1 MIGDRLYDVTPIGI
15 AHRPFM
21 QSPSFSLHRG
31 FKPRGGGAPR
41 HAHDEAQLTF
51 AASGMVQ
58 VHTDAGRW
66 LVPPQLG
73 IWIPA
78 GVDHRVEVLADADLW
93 MVHWTPEVA
102 QTWAP
107 WAAPAPLDRVFAMRV
122 TALMRAL
129 LQAAFDTATTP
140 DKTELLVRLMLHEL
154 GETADAPTFLPLP
167 ASAVG
172 RRIVDVA
179 AADHRNG
186 LAVEDI
192 AARAATSVRTI
203 SRVFLAE
210 TGLTFK
216 LWRQRARIVQA
227 MNRLAAGKTI
237 AQVANELGF
246 SSTAS
251 FSAAFRQVTASTPTS
266 FMGRHDQA

>member
-1 MIGDRLYDVTPIGI
+1 
-15 AHRPFM
+15 M

-41 HAHDEAQLTF
+41 HAHDQAQLTF

-73 IWIPA
+73 VWIPA

-102 QTWAP
+102 QA

-122 TALMRAL
+122 TTLMRAL

-154 GETADAPTFLPLP
+154 SETADAPTFLPLP
-167 ASAVG
+167 SSAVG
-172 RRIVDVA
+172 RRVADVA

-186 LAVEDI
+186 LAVDDI
-192 AARAATSVRTI
+192 ASRAATSVRTI

-216 LWRQRARIVQA
+216 VWRQRARIVQA
-227 MNRLAAGKTI
+227 MHRLAAGKSI
-237 AQVANELGF
+237 ARVASELGF

-251 FSAAFRQVTASTPTS
+251 FSAAFRQVTALTPTS
-266 FMGRHDQA
+266 FLGRHGQA

>member
-1 MIGDRLYDVTPIGI
+1 
-15 AHRPFM
+15 M

-31 FKPRGGGAPR
+31 VKPRGGGAPR
-41 HAHDEAQLTF
+41 HSHDEAQLTF

-78 GVDHRVEVLADADLW
+78 GIEHRVEVLADADLW
-93 MVHWTPEVA
+93 MVHWTPAVA
-102 QTWAP
+102 RAWAP
-107 WAAPAPLDRVFAMRV
+107 PAPLDRVFAMRV
-122 TALMRAL
+122 TALLRAL
-129 LQAAFDTATTP
+129 LQAAFDTATAP

-154 GETADAPTFLPLP
+154 TETADAPTFLPLP

-172 RRIVDVA
+172 RRIADVA
-179 AADHRNG
+179 ATDYRNG
-186 LAVEDI
+186 LAVEEI

-216 LWRQRARIVQA
+216 VWRQRARIVHA
-227 MNRLAAGKTI
+227 MNRLAAGKSI
-237 AQVANELGF
+237 ARVANELGF

-266 FMGRHDQA
+266 FLGRQDRA